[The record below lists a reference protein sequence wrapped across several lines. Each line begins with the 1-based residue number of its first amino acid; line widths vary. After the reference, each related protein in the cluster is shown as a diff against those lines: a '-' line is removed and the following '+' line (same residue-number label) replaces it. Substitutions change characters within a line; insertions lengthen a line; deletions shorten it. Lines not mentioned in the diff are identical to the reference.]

1 MVERNGG
8 EVMRHLRALV
18 FDDATKALWS
28 VLLPLV
34 QRILNAIFRP
44 VIGTTPH
51 SLVYVS
57 APDLERGLLNP
68 FGERPDAVMTS
79 QYMVSLSRAHE
90 RLLDITSLQIERQQR
105 EYKASINAITPTDFP
120 VGSLVLFSYLTRP
133 PSKLHTRKAGP
144 FIVVSRD
151 RNNVTIRNLTSGDEK
166 RVDASRLTRFI
177 FEGTLVTA
185 QGLAAADLG
194 ENAVDSILGFSG
206 VPRQRKSLIFTVLWS
221 DGDITEEPWENVRRL
236 EALEL
241 FIRAN
246 PSYGLSYLLSA

>member
-1 MVERNGG
+1 
-8 EVMRHLRALV
+8 
-18 FDDATKALWS
+18 
-28 VLLPLV
+28 
-34 QRILNAIFRP
+34 
-44 VIGTTPH
+44 
-51 SLVYVS
+51 
-57 APDLERGLLNP
+57 
-68 FGERPDAVMTS
+68 
-79 QYMVSLSRAHE
+79 MVSLSRAHE

-105 EYKASINAITPTDFP
+105 EYKASINAIIPTDFP

-144 FIVVSRD
+144 FLVVSRE
-151 RNNVTIRNLTSGDEK
+151 RNNVTIRNLTSGEEK

-177 FEGTLVTA
+177 FDGTLVTA

-194 ENAVDSILGFSG
+194 ENTVDSILGFSG
-206 VPRQRKSLIFTVLWS
+206 TPRQRKSLTFTVLWS